1 MGNPKP
7 MKKTAC
13 QPPRR
18 VLGFVRREVRTQA
31 TMFLGAVC
39 FMLHPRKARPVILT
53 SRRGPSLFQ
62 RKSPGHSQAREE
74 RSNDRTQASWKSK
87 VAGCAICPIQRNQS
101 ALERRGTLC
110 GEDLPHRCFT
120 ETVLHLMPQ
129 GPGNR
134 VLIRWMAPKRV
145 KSFSMQ
151 LLPFSGQLH
160 PLRIHQTES

>member
-1 MGNPKP
+1 

-18 VLGFVRREVRTQA
+18 VLGSCPTRGCSSMSRLSKWIGRTRSKA
-31 TMFLGAVC
+31 PNESCNLLLGA
-39 FMLHPRKARPVILT
+39 FP
-53 SRRGPSLFQ
+53 FQ
-62 RKSPGHSQAREE
+62 RVALNIQAREE

-87 VAGCAICPIQRNQS
+87 VAGCAICPIQCNQS

-110 GEDLPHRCFT
+110 GEDLPHGCFT

-145 KSFSMQ
+145 IFSMQ

-160 PLRIHQTES
+160 PLRIHQTEFTNQLERMKS